1 MVPALPETPCEE
13 MEFDLDVRLQAVARH
28 ISADPA
34 LKPSEGACPD
44 ATAFTQCGQG
54 TCTLQPS

>member
-1 MVPALPETPCEE
+1 MVPVLVQTPHEDA
-13 MEFDLDVRLQAVARH
+13 EFDLDVRLEALAWH
-28 ISADPA
+28 GSANAA

-54 TCTLQPS
+54 TCTLGPS

>member
-1 MVPALPETPCEE
+1 MVPTLLETLRDDT
-13 MEFDLDVRLQAVARH
+13 EFDLDVRLEAVPRH
-28 ISADPA
+28 FSVDAA
-34 LKPSEGACPD
+34 VKPTEGDCPD

>member
-1 MVPALPETPCEE
+1 MVSALVETPHDDA
-13 MEFDLDVRLQAVARH
+13 EFDLDVRLHAVGRYD
-28 ISADPA
+28 SADPA

-54 TCTLQPS
+54 TCTLGPS